1 MSNVVFEDRYTKVG
15 DVNSRYW
22 SAGQKGSTIILLH
35 GVGCSVEF
43 WERNIAALAREHR
56 VFAIDIVGFGRT
68 DKPEVVYTFELM
80 ADFVLDFMNA
90 MGIDKAS
97 LVGNSMGGGI
107 SLTAAAQ
114 APERVKNIILVNPV
128 GLGTGQSP
136 VMRLMTLPVIGNI
149 LTKPSRKGVERQMQ
163 LCLYDPSQASDD
175 FIDRVAAIGTIPGNQ
190 RSFLS
195 LLRETSNI
203 VGVKKGIVADFSVRL
218 NKIKTPILVI
228 WGRQDSIL
236 PVSEGE
242 TALKGMANVRLHVMD
257 RAGHLPQ
264 IDKPEE
270 FNATVLDFLRD

>member
-1 MSNVVFEDRYTKVG
+1 MGEVVFEDRYTKVG
-15 DVNSRYW
+15 NVNSRYW
-22 SAGQKGSTIILLH
+22 SAGEKGSTVILLH
-35 GVGCSVEF
+35 GVGCHVEF

-56 VFAIDIVGFGRT
+56 VFAVDIVGFGRT

-80 ADFVLDFMNA
+80 ADFVIDFMNA

-107 SLTAAAQ
+107 SMTVAAQ
-114 APERVKNIILVNPV
+114 APGRVKKIVLVAPV
-128 GLGTGQSP
+128 GLGRGLSP
-136 VMRLMTLPVIGNI
+136 VLRLMSFPVIGEVM
-149 LTKPSRKGVERQMQ
+149 TKPGRQGVVRQMR

-175 FIDRVAAIGTIPGNQ
+175 FIDRAAAIGALPGNQ

-195 LLRETSNI
+195 LIRETANI
-203 VGVKKGIVADFSVRL
+203 LGVKKGMVADFSERL
-218 NKIKTPILVI
+218 ERIKTPILMI
-228 WGRQDSIL
+228 WGRHDRIL
-236 PVSEGE
+236 PVADGE
-242 TALKGMANVRLHVMD
+242 AAVERMADVRLHIVD